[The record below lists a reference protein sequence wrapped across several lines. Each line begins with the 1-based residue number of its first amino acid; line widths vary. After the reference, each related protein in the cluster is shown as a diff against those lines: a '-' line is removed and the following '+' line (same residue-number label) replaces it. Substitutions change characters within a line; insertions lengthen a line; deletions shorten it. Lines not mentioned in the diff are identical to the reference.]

1 MEDDNSLKVTA
12 LTQRIAEITADYESR
27 IVDLRVLV
35 TRQQEKISR
44 YEYAEPAPAPES
56 ESESEAEEE
65 VLEGTVL

>member
-12 LTQRIAEITADYESR
+12 LTQRIAEITADYEAR

-44 YEYAEPAPAPES
+44 YESAEPATTPAP
-56 ESESEAEEE
+56 EAEEE

>member
-44 YEYAEPAPAPES
+44 YESAESAEPAPEP
-56 ESESEAEEE
+56 EAEEE

>member
-35 TRQQEKISR
+35 TRQQEKISQ
-44 YEYAEPAPAPES
+44 YEASS
-56 ESESEAEEE
+56 ESSAPEEE
-65 VLEGTVL
+65 VLEGTVV